1 MPNINYFTYNFSIE
15 ALYDTESTIGNTMLY
30 QTTFELVKGT
40 DNQIFIHLKNHD
52 RKAVYL
58 PGKHIVAHLINQEE
72 DKTYYVQNLDIIDSA
87 KGKYKLVF
95 RKNKI
100 EKIPV
105 GHYRLVL
112 VAQNCEQE
120 IESLD
125 NIENLLYTGEDYRP
139 IMDVKVVNGVF
150 ERARKSF
157 EVTTYNFRNDTQWYY
172 SDAIDMTKLIDR
184 DSHLVSI
191 SLLLKRFV
199 GDIIVEGCYE
209 ENPTDVDTDWV
220 ELAHKQYSI
229 DTEIFPLMAD
239 YEMQKMCFG
248 YNWKDVEQKE
258 CCVGFNVKSMCHWIR
273 IKYKTYIFEECPC
286 ELKSTIE
293 KTLVRS

>member
-1 MPNINYFTYNFSIE
+1 MPNINYYTYNFSIE

-58 PGKHIVAHLINQEE
+58 PGKHIVAYLINQEE
-72 DKTYYVQNLDIIDSA
+72 DKTYYVENLDIVDSA

-95 RKNKI
+95 RKNRI
-100 EKIPV
+100 SKIPV

-112 VAQNCEQE
+112 VVRNCEQE
-120 IESLD
+120 YESLD

-150 ERARKSF
+150 ERAKKSF

-172 SDAIDMTKLIDR
+172 SDAIDMSKLIDR
-184 DSHLVSI
+184 DTDLVSI

-199 GDIIVEGCYE
+199 GDVIVEGCYE

-220 ELAHKQYSI
+220 ELSHKQYSI
-229 DTEIFPLMAD
+229 DTEIIPLLDIDDLKKLCYD
-239 YEMQKMCFG
+239 YKWDEV
-248 YNWKDVEQKE
+248 DDKE
-258 CCVGFNVKSMCHWIR
+258 HCVGFTIKNMCKWIR
-273 IKYKTYIFEECPC
+273 IKYRTFIWEECPC
-286 ELKSTIE
+286 EKKSTIT